1 MARTSKFKIYK
12 MNNVH
17 PDAKIGANV
26 VVESFATI
34 HRDVVVG
41 AGTWIGANVV
51 LMNGARIGKN
61 CRIYPGAV
69 IAGEPQDLKFKGEFS
84 TAEIGDN
91 TTIREYVTV
100 NRGTAASG
108 KLQTVVGSNTLVMSY
123 VHVAHDCRIGNNV
136 ILAGYAGLAGEVE
149 VSDWAIVGGG
159 ALAHQF
165 VHIGE
170 HTMISGGSKIGKDVP
185 PYVLAGHEPLAY
197 GGVNTIGLRRRG
209 YTAEQVEKIHDM
221 YRILYQSNL
230 NVTQACE
237 EIEKLPA
244 SAERNAILSFVRSS
258 KRGVIKANVSGV
270 VKIEL

>member
-1 MARTSKFKIYK
+1 

-17 PDAKIGANV
+17 PDAKVGANV
-26 VVESFATI
+26 VVEPFATI
-34 HRDVVVG
+34 HQDVVVG
-41 AGTWIGANVV
+41 EGTWIGANAV

-108 KLQTVVGSNTLVMSY
+108 KLRTVVGSNTLVMSY
-123 VHVAHDCRIGNNV
+123 VHIAHDCRIGSNA
-136 ILAGYAGLAGEVE
+136 ILAGYVGLAGEVE
-149 VSDWAIVGGG
+149 VGDWAIVGGG

-165 VHIGE
+165 VHIGA
-170 HTMISGGSKIGKDVP
+170 HAMISGGSKIGKDVP

-209 YTAEQVEKIHDM
+209 YTAEQVEKIHDI
-221 YRILYQSNL
+221 YRIVYQSKL

-244 SAERNAILSFVRSS
+244 SAERDVILRFVRSS
-258 KRGVIKANVSGV
+258 KRGVIKANVSGAV
-270 VKIEL
+270 EMDL